1 MVVSVFV
8 AAVGADDDVGE
19 NTATGLFAVV
29 VFAEMTLAL

>member
-19 NTATGLFAVV
+19 NTATGLLLLFLLK
-29 VFAEMTLAL
+29 LAL